1 MLSMMRC
8 SMPRFYNY
16 SCDAVC
22 CTLFESCGDSHPARS
37 VCKIVLQR
45 RAIVILRKTHTER
58 LPAAVDTLWR
68 CNRCHSP
75 ADSGGCTSARNAA
88 LVVAI
93 HILQLLR
100 RTLSSINACVYRLLL
115 VAFARKHACAVAS
128 KLHSLVVTTTTTTR
142 HDLATPD
149 SGELPPPG

>member
-1 MLSMMRC
+1 MLIL
-8 SMPRFYNY
+8 Y
-16 SCDAVC
+16 
-22 CTLFESCGDSHPARS
+22 PAA
-37 VCKIVLQR
+37 IHILQR
-45 RAIVILRKTHTER
+45 AYVKLCYSDER
-58 LPAAVDTLWR
+58 LLSYGKHVPSGNKTEHSLAAVDTLWR

-115 VAFARKHACAVAS
+115 VALARKHACAVAS

-149 SGELPPPG
+149 SGELPPPRMKYLICDA